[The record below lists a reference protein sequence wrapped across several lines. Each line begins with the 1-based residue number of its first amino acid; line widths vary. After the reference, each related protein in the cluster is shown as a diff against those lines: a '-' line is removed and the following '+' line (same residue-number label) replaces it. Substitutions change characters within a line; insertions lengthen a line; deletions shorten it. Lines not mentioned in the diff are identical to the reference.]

1 MIVSA
6 SVVLIIV
13 AGDCDRA
20 GERGGQ
26 GAHTGETERAG
37 VDCVKEEE
45 SARGFVEAGG
55 RVANKCGA
63 TGRALFLFFH
73 LVY

>member
-6 SVVLIIV
+6 LVVLIIV

-55 RVANKCGA
+55 RVAIKCGA
-63 TGRALFLFFH
+63 TGRALFLSFY